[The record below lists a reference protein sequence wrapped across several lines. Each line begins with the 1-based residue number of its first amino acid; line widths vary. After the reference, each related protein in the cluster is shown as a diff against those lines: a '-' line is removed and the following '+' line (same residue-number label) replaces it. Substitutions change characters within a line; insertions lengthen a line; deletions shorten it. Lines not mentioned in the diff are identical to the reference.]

1 LKRPTEKSQL
11 AEQRADKQ
19 RQDKNAAER
28 GHDHP
33 SNPGDIAPKFYP
45 AVSSLLAP
53 GLPCSAVGATGAGVE
68 MARPSMMVDF
78 RKDAD
83 PRVVLNVELI
93 APPLR

>member
-1 LKRPTEKSQL
+1 
-11 AEQRADKQ
+11 
-19 RQDKNAAER
+19 
-28 GHDHP
+28 
-33 SNPGDIAPKFYP
+33 
-45 AVSSLLAP
+45 
-53 GLPCSAVGATGAGVE
+53 